1 MGISDKITDGIAS
14 AVSGKKVQTIVVS
27 FDEILSR
34 LETVLKEAEPD
45 EIVKIEKVIKGSF
58 WTSLKAYDCN
68 NGKYRVSTLY
78 AGTAGSSRLT
88 NEISV
93 MEIESGNVYT
103 YKKFLFKGQIKKA
116 GKNLISRYKK

>member
-14 AVSGKKVQTIVVS
+14 AVSGKKVQTTIVS
-27 FDEILSR
+27 FDELMNR
-34 LETVLKEAEPD
+34 LETVLKESEPD

-58 WTSLKAYDCN
+58 WTSLKVYDCK

-78 AGTAGSSRLT
+78 AGTVGSNRLT

-93 MEIESGNVYT
+93 MEIESGIVYT
-103 YKKFLFKGQIKKA
+103 YKKFLFKGNIKKT
-116 GKNLISRYKK
+116 GKNLIAKYK